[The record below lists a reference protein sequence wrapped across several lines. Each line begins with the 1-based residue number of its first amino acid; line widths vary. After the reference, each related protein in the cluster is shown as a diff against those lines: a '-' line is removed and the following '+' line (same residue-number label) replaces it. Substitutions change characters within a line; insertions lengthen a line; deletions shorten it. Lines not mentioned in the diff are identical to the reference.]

1 MTEFNLLLRTQRH
14 RAVKQ
19 RVHTADHGDL
29 FHLIGDFLQSFQ
41 SLRRT
46 NRGLSSNRHQ
56 IGIATDIGTPA
67 SPIAATRSRCQD
79 KISAQVSQ
87 NPTAERLSAVNAS
100 REAAIEIDAGAGPV
114 DLETIFAEQYRPITR
129 AIGSVLQDPG
139 RAEELAVEV
148 FLKWS
153 MNRGAHGSGAKA
165 WLYRT
170 ASRMALDE
178 LRRQG
183 RRQRYETLVSASSA
197 SPNAEAMISVKE
209 RQRRV
214 RSVLAAMS
222 LPKAQ
227 LLFLR
232 SQGLDYAELASTL
245 GLNAASVGK
254 LLSRA
259 EQAFRKEYVKRY
271 GET

>member
-1 MTEFNLLLRTQRH
+1 
-14 RAVKQ
+14 
-19 RVHTADHGDL
+19 
-29 FHLIGDFLQSFQ
+29 
-41 SLRRT
+41 
-46 NRGLSSNRHQ
+46 
-56 IGIATDIGTPA
+56 
-67 SPIAATRSRCQD
+67 
-79 KISAQVSQ
+79 VSQ
-87 NPTAERLSAVNAS
+87 NPSAERLSAVNAS
-100 REAAIEIDAGAGPV
+100 HEAAIEIDAGVRPA
-114 DLETIFAEQYRPITR
+114 DLETIFAQQYRPITR
-129 AIGSVLQDPG
+129 AIASVLQDPG

-153 MNRGAHGSGAKA
+153 MKGMQASGAKA

-183 RRQRYETLVSASSA
+183 RRQRYESSISDSTA
-197 SPNAEAMISVKE
+197 LPNAEAMFSARE
-209 RQRRV
+209 SQQRV
-214 RSVLAAMS
+214 RMVLAAIS
-222 LPKAQ
+222 RPKAQ
-227 LLFLR
+227 LLLLR

-271 GET
+271 GEA

>member
-1 MTEFNLLLRTQRH
+1 M
-14 RAVKQ
+14 
-19 RVHTADHGDL
+19 
-29 FHLIGDFLQSFQ
+29 
-41 SLRRT
+41 
-46 NRGLSSNRHQ
+46 
-56 IGIATDIGTPA
+56 
-67 SPIAATRSRCQD
+67 
-79 KISAQVSQ
+79 SQ
-87 NPTAERLSAVNAS
+87 NPTAERLNAVNAAH
-100 REAAIEIDAGAGPV
+100 EAAIEIHAGACPV

-129 AIGSVLQDPG
+129 AIASVLQDPG

-153 MNRGAHGSGAKA
+153 MKAGAQVSGAKA

-183 RRQRYETLVSASSA
+183 RRQRYETLVSANPE
-197 SPNAEAMISVKE
+197 SPNAEAMFSARE
-209 RQRRV
+209 SEQRV
-214 RSVLAAMS
+214 RLVLAAMS
-222 LPKAQ
+222 RPKAQ
-227 LLFLR
+227 LLLLR

-271 GET
+271 GEA